1 MRCIALF
8 LVLLMVGCKT
18 TKQTIITPKEH
29 EIKVFKDSVVL
40 RDSIIIIP
48 IEKETDISNIKD
60 TLTLETS
67 LAIAKS
73 WIDDSQL
80 RGTILNKKQ
89 HQNRV
94 TTLTKY
100 VEVRDTIIK
109 HIPQPYEVIKEV
121 KHVPKIYKYA
131 LIILCL
137 ILGFYGFKFYKKFIL

>member
-40 RDSIIIIP
+40 RDSVVVIP
-48 IEKETDISNIKD
+48 IEKETDISKITD

-73 WIDDSQL
+73 WIDDEQL
-80 RGTILNKKQ
+80 RGTIQNKKQ
-89 HQNRV
+89 YQNRA
-94 TTLTKY
+94 TTITKY
-100 VEVRDTIIK
+100 VEVRDTIIRYV
-109 HIPQPYEVIKEV
+109 PQPYEVIKEV
-121 KHVPKIYKYA
+121 RYVPKIYKYA

-137 ILGFYGFKFYKKFIL
+137 ILGFYGFKLYKKFIL

>member
-1 MRCIALF
+1 MRYIALLF
-8 LVLLMVGCKT
+8 VLLMVGCKT

-40 RDSIIIIP
+40 RDSVVLIP
-48 IEKETDISNIKD
+48 IEKETDFSEITD

-73 WIDDSQL
+73 WIDDNRL
-80 RGTILNKKQ
+80 KGTIQNKKQ

-94 TTLTKY
+94 TTITKY

-121 KHVPKIYKYA
+121 KYVPKIYKYA

-137 ILGFYGFKFYKKFIL
+137 ILGFYGFKIYKKVFL

>member
-1 MRCIALF
+1 MRYIALLF
-8 LVLLMVGCKT
+8 VLLMVGCGT

-40 RDSIIIIP
+40 RDSIVLIP
-48 IEKETDISNIKD
+48 IEKETDISKITD

-73 WIDDSQL
+73 WIDDEQL
-80 RGTILNKKQ
+80 KGNIQNKKQ

-94 TTLTKY
+94 KTITKY

-121 KHVPKIYKYA
+121 KYVPKIYKYA

-137 ILGFYGFKFYKKFIL
+137 ILGFYSFKFYKKFIL

>member
-1 MRCIALF
+1 
-8 LVLLMVGCKT
+8 MVGCKT

-40 RDSIIIIP
+40 RDSVVLIP
-48 IEKETDISNIKD
+48 IEKVTDLTKFTD

-73 WIDDSQL
+73 WIDDERL

-89 HQNRV
+89 HQKRV
-94 TTLTKY
+94 TTITKY
-100 VEVRDTIIK
+100 VEVRDTIIRYV
-109 HIPQPYEVIKEV
+109 PQPYEVIKEV
-121 KHVPKIYKYA
+121 RYVPKIYKYA

-137 ILGFYGFKFYKKFIL
+137 ILGYYGFKFYKKFIL

>member
-1 MRCIALF
+1 MRYIALLF
-8 LVLLMVGCKT
+8 ALLMVGCRT

-40 RDSIIIIP
+40 RDSIVLIP
-48 IEKETDISNIKD
+48 IEKETDISKITD

-89 HQNRV
+89 HQKRV

-100 VEVRDTIIK
+100 VEVRDTIIRYV
-109 HIPQPYEVIKEV
+109 PQPYEVVKEV
-121 KHVPKIYKYA
+121 RHVPKIYKYA